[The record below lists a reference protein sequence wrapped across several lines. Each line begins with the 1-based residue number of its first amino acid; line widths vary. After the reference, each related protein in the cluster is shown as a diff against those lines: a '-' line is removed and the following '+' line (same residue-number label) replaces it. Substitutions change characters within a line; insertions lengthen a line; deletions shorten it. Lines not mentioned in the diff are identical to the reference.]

1 MNRTVARAI
10 HLALASVIVAPL
22 ASAFAQQKAA
32 ESPDMQEV
40 VITGMRHSI
49 EQALEIKRE
58 SGSVIEVV
66 SAEDIGKLPDHNVA
80 DALQRLPGVNISSQA
95 AGEGGFDENDRVSIR
110 GTSPSLTQTT
120 INGHAVATGDWFI
133 LDQFQTVGRS
143 VSFSLLPS
151 EIVSQVVVHKAQT
164 ADLTEGGVAGT
175 VDIQTRK
182 PLDFARTFTAQ
193 ATFQDVYAD
202 LPKKNAFQGNALIAW
217 RNDTI
222 GVLAQVFDEERKL
235 RRDGQEF
242 LGYTNIPATITNGAG
257 QTVPNPFFLGA
268 TVPSTGVA
276 APTLI
281 GSALFEQ
288 TRKRYGADVD
298 LQIRP
303 SDRLTLDVNGF
314 YSKLDAHNIN
324 YNYLAWVSNM
334 LAVQPTA
341 VTVSNGT
348 LTSATWAPQTA
359 KAPVVYDQ
367 LSRPGSNAQTY
378 YLDFD
383 TKFVASDRLTITTQ
397 LGYTHGLGNT
407 PDELNYESAS
417 GTTGNP
423 PPNGIVTPIGFTYTL
438 HGLSPA
444 TVAFPGLNSAS
455 NAQFANSW
463 GWSDI
468 AQVIDVEKYAQADA
482 LLKLD
487 NGIWQSVKFG
497 VRYADHQRV
506 VNFPEDG
513 RCLNFCPPNSPVP
526 AWAGGTYPGN
536 YGSGLGSG
544 FPTNIWNLSS
554 GEIYQWGKVQGNI
567 VGGPSRLYWP
577 GEMNVAENDTA
588 VYGMVDFGGAGWH
601 GNIGLRL
608 VDTHE
613 LSVVNVPNSAAA
625 NNATLAF
632 GGYTPTPISHDYFN
646 VLPSVNLKF
655 DLTPDLVARV
665 GATGTMARPD
675 YSALGGSVSLN
686 DLAFSGSGGN
696 PNLKPIRSSNYD
708 ASLEWYF
715 APASLISLG
724 LFYMDMASYVDF
736 GVAPAT
742 YYSQFYKQNTVYQVT
757 SPFNTSAF
765 AKGYELS
772 WIQPIWQG
780 FGVEANFTHADGST
794 ASGSPLVGMSNTT
807 YNLVGYYENTHFSA
821 RLAYTYRSAF
831 LVGLDRSFA
840 ETEDGIGSLAAAVN
854 VILTDNVVLSF
865 EGLNLTDSKLKYY
878 ANNTTQPRA
887 IYDNGRQYYVGV
899 RLKY

>member
-32 ESPDMQEV
+32 ESSDMQEV

-182 PLDFARTFTAQ
+182 PLDFARPFTAQ

-303 SDRLTLDVNGF
+303 
-314 YSKLDAHNIN
+314 
-324 YNYLAWVSNM
+324 
-334 LAVQPTA
+334 
-341 VTVSNGT
+341 
-348 LTSATWAPQTA
+348 
-359 KAPVVYDQ
+359 
-367 LSRPGSNAQTY
+367 
-378 YLDFD
+378 
-383 TKFVASDRLTITTQ
+383 
-397 LGYTHGLGNT
+397 
-407 PDELNYESAS
+407 
-417 GTTGNP
+417 
-423 PPNGIVTPIGFTYTL
+423 
-438 HGLSPA
+438 
-444 TVAFPGLNSAS
+444 
-455 NAQFANSW
+455 
-463 GWSDI
+463 
-468 AQVIDVEKYAQADA
+468 
-482 LLKLD
+482 
-487 NGIWQSVKFG
+487 
-497 VRYADHQRV
+497 
-506 VNFPEDG
+506 
-513 RCLNFCPPNSPVP
+513 
-526 AWAGGTYPGN
+526 
-536 YGSGLGSG
+536 
-544 FPTNIWNLSS
+544 
-554 GEIYQWGKVQGNI
+554 
-567 VGGPSRLYWP
+567 
-577 GEMNVAENDTA
+577 
-588 VYGMVDFGGAGWH
+588 
-601 GNIGLRL
+601 
-608 VDTHE
+608 
-613 LSVVNVPNSAAA
+613 
-625 NNATLAF
+625 
-632 GGYTPTPISHDYFN
+632 
-646 VLPSVNLKF
+646 
-655 DLTPDLVARV
+655 
-665 GATGTMARPD
+665 
-675 YSALGGSVSLN
+675 
-686 DLAFSGSGGN
+686 
-696 PNLKPIRSSNYD
+696 
-708 ASLEWYF
+708 
-715 APASLISLG
+715 
-724 LFYMDMASYVDF
+724 
-736 GVAPAT
+736 
-742 YYSQFYKQNTVYQVT
+742 
-757 SPFNTSAF
+757 
-765 AKGYELS
+765 
-772 WIQPIWQG
+772 
-780 FGVEANFTHADGST
+780 
-794 ASGSPLVGMSNTT
+794 
-807 YNLVGYYENTHFSA
+807 
-821 RLAYTYRSAF
+821 
-831 LVGLDRSFA
+831 
-840 ETEDGIGSLAAAVN
+840 
-854 VILTDNVVLSF
+854 
-865 EGLNLTDSKLKYY
+865 
-878 ANNTTQPRA
+878 
-887 IYDNGRQYYVGV
+887 
-899 RLKY
+899 